1 MSSHSLFERRSGRV
15 GNSHAPLIPNVPRCW
30 LLNLKWMMN
39 DSTETPAIN
48 EELRRTNWH

>member
-1 MSSHSLFERRSGRV
+1 MSSLLQFERRLGRV
-15 GNSHAPLIPNVPRCW
+15 GNNPAPPIPNVQRCW